1 MGGSEEIPV
10 ASHGALQQRLSTL
23 STLAMAF
30 AILNTWIALAGSIG
44 LIVPSGGS
52 VAFLYGFI
60 FCVLCCL
67 CVVASLG
74 EMAAIWPTAGGQY
87 HFVFALCP
95 EQTRLPISFIVGW
108 INIAGWL
115 VVVTVQGFFGAQFI
129 SAAAVVA
136 SNGTYEITAARTYAI
151 FLAILTCTTVVN
163 IWGNKI
169 LGKWNDGAL
178 YWSILGVV
186 VISIVLLSMSE
197 KTDADF
203 VFTNFQNTTGWPD
216 GISWILGL
224 LQSALSLIGFDVVLH
239 MTEEMPNPSR
249 DSPRALIYAIL
260 VGGVTGTLFILA
272 ILFCFND
279 PEAILGTT
287 TGMPI
292 VEIILRATK
301 NRAATTVLSLMLAV
315 CFVNGSNAS
324 ITSASRL
331 MYAMARDRGVVF
343 HGFFSHIEPK
353 LNVPVR
359 TILFCYLFNVCFGLL
374 YLGPAVAFS
383 AYVASCTILLDISY
397 AVPIAVLLVRGRRV
411 LAAHRTARTPFQ
423 MGTLSGYVVNIVAVV
438 YLVVT
443 SVFFCFPT
451 SLPVTSNTMNY
462 VSVVLGITFVL
473 IALYWVFFGK
483 TFNGP
488 QFDVIMEE
496 HRVPTPDGKGDLT
509 VSFHEQQHNEKKA
522 QRRLGRMFPRRL
534 DDKWLFISI

>member
-1 MGGSEEIPV
+1 MGGSEATPV
-10 ASHGALQQRLSTL
+10 ASHGTLQQRLSTL

-44 LIVPSGGS
+44 LILPSGGS
-52 VAFLYGFI
+52 VAFLYGFL

-87 HFVFALCP
+87 HFVFALCS
-95 EQTRLPISFIVGW
+95 EKTRLPMSFVVGW
-108 INIAGWL
+108 ISIAGWL
-115 VVVTVQGFFGAQFI
+115 VVVTVQGYFGAQFI

-136 SNGTYEITAARTYAI
+136 SNGTYEITAARTYGV
-151 FLAILTCTTVVN
+151 FLAILTCTTAVN
-163 IWGNKI
+163 IWGNRM

-197 KTDADF
+197 KTNADF

-216 GISWILGL
+216 GIAWILGL
-224 LQSALSLIGFDVVLH
+224 LQSALSLIAFDVVLH

-249 DSPRALIYAIL
+249 DSPRALIYAIM
-260 VGGVTGTLFILA
+260 VGGVTGTIFIVA

-279 PEAILGTT
+279 PDAILGTT

-292 VEIILRATK
+292 VDMIFRATK
-301 NRAATTVLSLMLAV
+301 NRAATTILSLMLAV

-331 MYAMARDRGVVF
+331 LFAMARDGGIVF
-343 HGFFSHIEPK
+343 HASFSRIEPR

-359 TILFCYLFNVCFGLL
+359 TILLCYVFNVCFGLL
-374 YLGPAVAFS
+374 YLGPTVAFS

-397 AVPIAVLLVRGRRV
+397 AAPIVVLLVRGRRI
-411 LAAHRTARTPFQ
+411 LAAHRTNRTPFQ
-423 MGTLSGYVVNIVAVV
+423 MGTLLGHIVNVVAVV
-438 YLVVT
+438 YLGVT

-451 SLPVTSNTMNY
+451 SLPVSSSTMNY

-473 IALYWVFFGK
+473 IALYWAFLGK
-483 TFNGP
+483 AFNGP
-488 QFDVIMEE
+488 QFDAIVGEP
-496 HRVPTPDGKGDLT
+496 RCPTPDRKSAALT
-509 VSFHEQQHNEKKA
+509 SHKEQSEGGA
-522 QRRLGRMFPRRL
+522 IAR
-534 DDKWLFISI
+534 

>member
-1 MGGSEEIPV
+1 
-10 ASHGALQQRLSTL
+10 
-23 STLAMAF
+23 
-30 AILNTWIALAGSIG
+30 
-44 LIVPSGGS
+44 
-52 VAFLYGFI
+52 
-60 FCVLCCL
+60 
-67 CVVASLG
+67 
-74 EMAAIWPTAGGQY
+74 
-87 HFVFALCP
+87 
-95 EQTRLPISFIVGW
+95 
-108 INIAGWL
+108 
-115 VVVTVQGFFGAQFI
+115 
-129 SAAAVVA
+129 
-136 SNGTYEITAARTYAI
+136 
-151 FLAILTCTTVVN
+151 
-163 IWGNKI
+163 
-169 LGKWNDGAL
+169 
-178 YWSILGVV
+178 
-186 VISIVLLSMSE
+186 MSE

-260 VGGVTGTLFILA
+260 VGGVTYVKNSPLVPSPSPKKITTANPRPPFRGTLFILA

-301 NRAATTVLSLMLAV
+301 NRAATTILSLMLAV

-423 MGTLSGYVVNIVAVV
+423 MGTLSGYFVNIVAVV

-443 SVFFCFPT
+443 SV
-451 SLPVTSNTMNY
+451 
-462 VSVVLGITFVL
+462 
-473 IALYWVFFGK
+473 
-483 TFNGP
+483 
-488 QFDVIMEE
+488 
-496 HRVPTPDGKGDLT
+496 
-509 VSFHEQQHNEKKA
+509 VSFSA
-522 QRRLGRMFPRRL
+522 CVPA
-534 DDKWLFISI
+534 LFGVWSSFSN